1 MRPLRQVHPGVPARR
16 PLATG
21 MIREHFEFRQTI
33 VTILA
38 DEPRQI
44 EAAKSGILA
53 ARQEVERQIAG
64 DPYFSATLEPYT
76 PKNPTNVPASMAR
89 AAAEA
94 GVGPMA
100 AVAGAIARAGVEA
113 MVEAGAAFGLV
124 DNGGDIALVS
134 DREVTIGIYAG
145 ASPLSGRFAFL
156 IPPSEEILGI
166 CTSSATVGPSISFGI
181 ADAVTVISPD
191 VAAADAWATA
201 ICNRITVDDT
211 SVLDDLEGTSIR
223 GVLAVIG
230 DAVIRWGDLPPV
242 MRARVDE
249 RLITAGRSPV

>member
-1 MRPLRQVHPGVPARR
+1 
-16 PLATG
+16 

-33 VTILA
+33 TTILA
-38 DEPRQI
+38 DDLHQI
-44 EAAKSGILA
+44 EVAKSGMLA

-64 DPYFSATLEPYT
+64 DPYFSATLEPYA
-76 PKNPTNVPASMAR
+76 PKNPARVPASMAR
-89 AAAEA
+89 AAAAA

-113 MVEAGAAFGLV
+113 MVEAGATFGLV

-134 DREVTIGIYAG
+134 DREVKIGIYAG

-156 IPPSEEILGI
+156 LPPTEEVLGI
-166 CTSSATVGPSISFGI
+166 CTSSATVGPSISFGT
-181 ADAVTVISPD
+181 ADAVTVFAPD

-201 ICNRITVDDT
+201 ICNRITADDT
-211 SVLDDLEGTSIR
+211 SVLDDLSGRGIR

-230 DAVIRWGDLPPV
+230 DAVVRWGDLPPIV
-242 MRARVDE
+242 RARVDE
-249 RLITAGRSPV
+249 RLITAGSNWQYYGRS

>member
-1 MRPLRQVHPGVPARR
+1 
-16 PLATG
+16 

-33 VTILA
+33 ATILA
-38 DEPRQI
+38 DDPRHI
-44 EAAKSGILA
+44 EAAKSGMMA
-53 ARQEVERQIAG
+53 ARQEVERQIAL
-64 DPYFSATLEPYT
+64 DLYFAATLEPYT
-76 PKNPTNVPASMAR
+76 PKTPERTPDRMAR

-100 AVAGAIARAGVEA
+100 AVAGAIAWAGVET
-113 MVEAGAAFGLV
+113 MVEEGAAFALI

-134 DREVTIGIYAG
+134 DREVKIGIYAG

-156 IPPSEEILGI
+156 VPPQNEILGI
-166 CTSSATVGPSISFGI
+166 CTSSATVGPSISFGT
-181 ADAVTVISPD
+181 ADAVTVFAPD

-201 ICNRITVDDT
+201 ICNRITADDT
-211 SVLDDLEGTSIR
+211 SVLDDLSGTSVR

-230 DAVIRWGDLPPV
+230 DAVIRWGDLPPIV
-242 MRARVDE
+242 RARVDE